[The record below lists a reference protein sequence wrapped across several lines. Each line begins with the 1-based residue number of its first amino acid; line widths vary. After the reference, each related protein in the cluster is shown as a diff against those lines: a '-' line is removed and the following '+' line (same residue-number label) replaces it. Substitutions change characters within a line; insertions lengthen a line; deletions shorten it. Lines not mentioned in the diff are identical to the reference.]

1 MARKGGRSGRKLA
14 EWLIVEVARN
24 TGEDYIIRPPMD
36 AMKAHT
42 DSKKFWE
49 AVVWNGQHNE
59 AQFRLAMAG
68 ATGLT
73 DVFVESLPFLS
84 DFVRDQSQEVL
95 EQLINSLLIYC
106 KKQEKLP
113 ESPKPELAI
122 DELVK
127 SIPARFGEGWK
138 TAAVSMQEKLGPL
151 LGHITGLGGPKAT
164 DQQYDVF
171 ASSYPDDVARLLE
184 FVARLPADAE
194 DDWQRVNPTLPPVM
208 WKALLDMEH
217 NKAVL
222 AIRRMAK
229 DTTDEVVQEVL
240 SGVGCAINSALDE
253 VNNAIDRRRAAR
265 EPRQSSGQP
274 VHATVRVV
282 EHDESAIDV
291 PVERL
296 TPAQRSALEND
307 ARRGV

>member
-95 EQLINSLLIYC
+95 EQLIKQKVAVTRFEVVTPSLN
-106 KKQEKLP
+106 
-113 ESPKPELAI
+113 
-122 DELVK
+122 
-127 SIPARFGEGWK
+127 
-138 TAAVSMQEKLGPL
+138 
-151 LGHITGLGGPKAT
+151 
-164 DQQYDVF
+164 DVF
-171 ASSYPDDVARLLE
+171 
-184 FVARLPADAE
+184 
-194 DDWQRVNPTLPPVM
+194 
-208 WKALLDMEH
+208 
-217 NKAVL
+217 
-222 AIRRMAK
+222 IRIA
-229 DTTDEVVQEVL
+229 
-240 SGVGCAINSALDE
+240 G
-253 VNNAIDRRRAAR
+253 
-265 EPRQSSGQP
+265 
-274 VHATVRVV
+274 
-282 EHDESAIDV
+282 
-291 PVERL
+291 
-296 TPAQRSALEND
+296 ENY
-307 ARRGV
+307 